1 MIGVQILAEWLA
13 TFIEVVFYFSI
24 IHVLAPEQFKR
35 KKQMMMFLV
44 ITSIITAGVIL
55 LNFIDLSFSLQR
67 LFILLLQ
74 WRLAPVSCFRGTLS
88 VSFLYSWFMLQG

>member
-35 KKQMMMFLV
+35 KKQMTMFLV
-44 ITSIITAGVIL
+44 ITSIITAG
-55 LNFIDLSFSLQR
+55 DR
-67 LFILLLQ
+67 Y
-74 WRLAPVSCFRGTLS
+74 LS
-88 VSFLYSWFMLQG
+88 V